1 VQVAEFVQNKD
12 EYHKSIKNL
21 ITETIDKHETTEHQV
36 LVNPTASLMSSIN
49 DEFGTISMQT
59 RTMDFAQA
67 QEKRALKK
75 YASSIGQVAARGGQ
89 NLMKATQP

>member
-1 VQVAEFVQNKD
+1 MQVAEFVQNKD
-12 EYHKSIKNL
+12 EYHQSIKNL
-21 ITETIDKHETTEHQV
+21 ITETIDKHETMDHQV
-36 LVNPTASLMSSIN
+36 VVNPTASLMSSIN

-75 YASSIGQVAARGGQ
+75 YASSIGQVVTRGG
-89 NLMKATQP
+89 